1 MSRKGLVVDG
11 PLGRIE
17 LTGGALAGVV
27 LAAAESVDGARV
39 RRPRRGL
46 EVQVEDG
53 RAHVELELAAPFGAV
68 LPELARSVQERV
80 SAALAATAGL
90 VATVDVAVE
99 ELHG

>member
-1 MSRKGLVVDG
+1 MSRRGHVVAG

-17 LTGGALAGVV
+17 LTAGALAGVV

-46 EVQVEDG
+46 EVHVDDD

-68 LPELARSVQERV
+68 LPELARNVQASVA
-80 SAALAATAGL
+80 AALAATAGL
-90 VATVDVAVE
+90 AATVDVDVE